1 MLVPVS
7 SSTLNPK
14 GGILADFVF
23 EMIEA
28 KKKGGLKVVYVVAY
42 RVENI
47 IGCMTPGLEF
57 VGVAAPYFPWAV

>member
-1 MLVPVS
+1 
-7 SSTLNPK
+7 
-14 GGILADFVF
+14 
-23 EMIEA
+23 MIEE
-28 KKKGGLKVVYVVAY
+28 KKGGLKVVYVVAY

>member
-7 SSTLNPK
+7 SSTRNPK

-23 EMIEA
+23 EMIEE
-28 KKKGGLKVVYVVAY
+28 KKGGLKVVYVVAY

-47 IGCMTPGLEF
+47 IECMTPGLEF

>member
-7 SSTLNPK
+7 SSTRNPK
-14 GGILADFVF
+14 GGILVDIVF
-23 EMIEA
+23 EMIEE
-28 KKKGGLKVVYVVAY
+28 KKGGSKVVYVVAY
-42 RVENI
+42 RVDNN